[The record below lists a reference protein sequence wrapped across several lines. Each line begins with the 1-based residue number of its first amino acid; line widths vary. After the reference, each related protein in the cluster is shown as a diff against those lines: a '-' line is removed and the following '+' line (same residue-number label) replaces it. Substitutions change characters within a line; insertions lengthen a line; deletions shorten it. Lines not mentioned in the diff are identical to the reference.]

1 MATNVLVIVGRD
13 EPVESVLKRLKN
25 GMLKDGTFK
34 EMKKRDHYEKP
45 SLRKR
50 RKQAESR
57 KRMRKREHQM
67 AVALVRVTE
76 KVEARKEFG
85 GRIYEGNRG
94 R

>member
-1 MATNVLVIVGRD
+1 MATNCVVIVGRD
-13 EPVESVLKRLKN
+13 ELAESALKRLKN
-25 GMLKDGTFK
+25 GLLKAGVFK
-34 EMKKRDHYEKP
+34 EIKKREFYEKP

-50 RKQAESR
+50 RKQAENK
-57 KRMRKREHQM
+57 KRMRKRERQM
-67 AVALVRVTE
+67 AAALVRVTE

>member
-1 MATNVLVIVGRD
+1 MATNCLVIPRRD

-25 GMLKDGTFK
+25 GMLKDGVFK
-34 EMKKRDHYEKP
+34 EMKRRDHYEKP

-85 GRIYEGNRG
+85 GRIYEVNRG